1 MTLTKPRSTFK
12 VDFSEKKDDPLDF
25 AFRHCR
31 IMESD
36 GARLVRTFTGK
47 VPRSQSTR
55 KRVRQDIARWCE
67 IHLIIRRLP
76 EDGGAVIID
85 LDYIMETRVKGQYRP
100 GHGGVVTSARRFR
113 RTRRAC
119 DSGCNGG
126 RGCWR
131 SR

>member
-1 MTLTKPRSTFK
+1 MTLTKPRPIFK

-67 IHLIIRRLP
+67 IHLRRLP
-76 EDGGAVIID
+76 ENGGAIIVD
-85 LDYIMETRVKGQYRP
+85 LDYIWKPV
-100 GHGGVVTSARRFR
+100 
-113 RTRRAC
+113 
-119 DSGCNGG
+119 
-126 RGCWR
+126 
-131 SR
+131 

>member
-1 MTLTKPRSTFK
+1 MRSASLQRHANQPTLRQDYKWEGGSRESGSKMTHTKLRPTFK

-67 IHLIIRRLP
+67 IHLRRLP
-76 EDGGAVIID
+76 KDGGAVILD
-85 LDYIMETRVKGQYRP
+85 LDYIWKPV
-100 GHGGVVTSARRFR
+100 
-113 RTRRAC
+113 
-119 DSGCNGG
+119 
-126 RGCWR
+126 
-131 SR
+131 